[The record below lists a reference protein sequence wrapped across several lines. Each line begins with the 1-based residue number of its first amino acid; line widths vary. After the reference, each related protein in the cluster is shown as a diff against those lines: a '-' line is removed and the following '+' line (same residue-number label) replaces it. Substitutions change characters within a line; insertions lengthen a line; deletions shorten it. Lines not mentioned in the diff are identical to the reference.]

1 MYSAIKIMNI
11 LLIIVKSNKKVRR
24 KTMKR
29 FSKISILFGVIL
41 FILCIGGCFRSRRYT
56 LEEGEYFSVDSSFG
70 HNSKKDDSL
79 NNSGIE
85 NDSDIFYS
93 KVKVQLCSIN
103 KQTYLNSNGVNVIY
117 DAIEKTESLKYYS
130 FSLHVYID
138 ESDEFCKIDLAEF
151 ECVQF
156 GDPHIPPYYV
166 THPIDE
172 TNNCDIDEVQ
182 FSYNTLQFRG
192 WNIIIIKGEQSE
204 VYNLSKY
211 SSITEGEYI
220 SEIDENKV
228 DKYPF
233 SKLKLRIYNIDKQTY
248 LDSNGINVFCDYTK
262 GSNEQQYY
270 SFELFLY
277 VNELED
283 YLKINLPELEHIER
297 CVQVYASSPVNSE
310 DCFNIRSITFWYSR
324 PYEVII
330 AQNNEHQSYDS
341 YTYKITLNT

>member
-1 MYSAIKIMNI
+1 
-11 LLIIVKSNKKVRR
+11 
-24 KTMKR
+24 MKR
-29 FSKISILFGVIL
+29 FSKIFILFGVIF
-41 FILCIGGCFRSRRYT
+41 FILCIGGCFRSRSYT

-79 NNSGIE
+79 NSSGIE

-103 KQTYLNSNGVNVIY
+103 KQTYLNSNGINVIY
-117 DAIEKTESLKYYS
+117 DAIEETESLKYYS

-262 GSNEQQYY
+262 GSNEQKYY

-277 VNELED
+277 INELED
-283 YLKINLPELEHIER
+283 YLKINLSELKHIEGNIQTYR
-297 CVQVYASSPVNSE
+297 TFLDNSE
-310 DCFNIRSITFWYSR
+310 LYFNINRITLN
-324 PYEVII
+324 YENQCVVIGI
-330 AQNNEHQSYDS
+330 NKYS
-341 YTYKITLNT
+341 YTYKFTLNT